1 MDDWL
6 GKEDLFCET
15 NEQLVYSVGKIKEAY
30 DLYRCLLPLQ
40 TQFMEK
46 HETVSPGVKEIT
58 YEDGTVLRVDYNEE
72 TFHVTYPEK
81 TS

>member
-6 GKEDLFCET
+6 GREDLICDT
-15 NEQLVYSVGKIKEAY
+15 DEQLVYSVGKIKEAY
-30 DLYRCLLPLQ
+30 DVHRALLPLQ

-72 TFHVTYPEK
+72 TYSVIPP
-81 TS
+81 S